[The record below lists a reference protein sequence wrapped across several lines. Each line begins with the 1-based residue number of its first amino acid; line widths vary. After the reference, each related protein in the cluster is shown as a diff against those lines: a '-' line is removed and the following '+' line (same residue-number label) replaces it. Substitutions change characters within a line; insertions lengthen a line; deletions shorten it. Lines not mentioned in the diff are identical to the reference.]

1 MWDQR
6 YSEPGYAYG
15 TQPNEF
21 LAKHRP
27 EIPPGPVLCLA
38 AGEGRNAVFLAHRR
52 HDVTA
57 VDQSAVGLEK
67 AQKLAEE
74 RGVQIRTVQSDLA
87 DYALG
92 VAKWA
97 GIVSIFAH
105 TPPDIR
111 KRVHADVVRAL
122 RPGGIF
128 ILEAYRPAQL
138 ELKTGGPPT
147 AALMMTAEEL
157 RRELDGLEL
166 LLLEEVERDITE
178 GRFHSGPGAV
188 VQLIGRKP

>member
-178 GRFHSGPGAV
+178 GRFHSGTGAV